1 MTVNFVPLPSEDSTP
16 TVKSKNDKEESMD
29 LMTEMFE
36 PSENELRPTQVYHSW
51 AEATVPFEMIE
62 IRDFI
67 KRRPFDQRQVA
78 QEMYDVMMFGNFEV
92 CKSLEEK
99 TGIHAWNM
107 LKVAKGMFTDLVY
120 NNKGETSEDAIIVED
135 SD

>member
-1 MTVNFVPLPSEDSTP
+1 
-16 TVKSKNDKEESMD
+16 
-29 LMTEMFE
+29 MTEMFG
-36 PSENELRPTQVYHSW
+36 PSENELRLTQVSHSW
-51 AEATVPFEMIE
+51 REATVPFEEMME

-67 KRRPFDQRQVA
+67 KRRPFDHRQVA
-78 QEMYDVMMFGNFEV
+78 KEMYDVMMSGNFEV

-120 NNKGETSEDAIIVED
+120 DNKGENTEDAIIVED